1 MYIMSHLYY
10 NGYRMKVVSFEK
22 EKSRS
27 VKGYMYGVS
36 LERANI
42 MYQMS
47 KSKQY
52 IGNTNSRH

>member
-1 MYIMSHLYY
+1 
-10 NGYRMKVVSFEK
+10 MKVVSCEK

-27 VKGYMYGVS
+27 VKDYMYGVS

-42 MYQMS
+42 MYPMS

-52 IGNTNSRH
+52 IGNTTSI